1 MVTRIVCQNGSV
13 SVTFPLAKRKELA
26 YNVAQVDAFLSQARS
41 AYDNYQP
48 NAPEITAIEVR
59 RAAFDLAKKGYSAR
73 AVDAGLERLEAALA
87 ELEREQVVMA
97 EGWEGLSRRS
107 LQAVEE
113 IKNRLSRPAKK
124 RFKRVNM
131 FTAGYRITDVDAFV
145 DEALVGLDTASTLRA
160 SWVRQAM
167 FRPQKGGYSEHE
179 VDLIL
184 DDLIAALMAA
194 GQA

>member
-1 MVTRIVCQNGSV
+1 M
-13 SVTFPLAKRKELA
+13 TFPLAKRKELA
-26 YNVAQVDAFLSQARS
+26 YDVAQVDAFLAQARS

-48 NAPEITAIEVR
+48 NAPEITALEVR

-107 LQAVEE
+107 RSAVDE
-113 IKNRLSRPAKK
+113 IKARLSRPAKK
-124 RFKRVNM
+124 RFKRVG
-131 FTAGYRITDVDAFV
+131 FFSLGYRIADVDAFV
-145 DEALVGLDTASTLRA
+145 DEALSGLDVASTLRA
-160 SWVRQAM
+160 SWVRQAL
-167 FRPQKGGYSEHE
+167 FRPQKGGYNEHE
-179 VDLIL
+179 VDLVL
-184 DDLIAALMAA
+184 DELIDALLAA